1 MSHHNLPGKHAGL
14 ADWFNAA
21 GVESKREVI
30 EVAYTHSITPVPW
43 SEEQL
48 AGWLGETPGRHGL
61 PNKALAVQM
70 IATLHIT
77 ARQKGKFLFNR
88 EDFIDHANL
97 FLASPACSFH
107 STPLTDDQIWDILGP
122 DDDQS
127 PSFPV
132 WSFELRGRVYPRP
145 PERLFGRSQDQQAL
159 VSRLESSPAVALVG
173 VGGEGKTALGW
184 YGAVQAVSEQLCYDM
199 AWFTDKRY
207 LIDLNGRRVDIP
219 GTPSDQ
225 DFLEE
230 ILRGMAVRF
239 RWSNVMGAVGQKLID
254 KCADR
259 LRAGR
264 YLVVV
269 DNLETVE
276 ASANVARQLVDMVV
290 PHGLK
295 AGLASRVLF
304 TSRQQV
310 AQYGCTDLA
319 VHGLS
324 VEASTAYLD
333 HLVAGWCPD
342 HPLSAGQTAAL
353 AHASKGNPQLLL
365 IAARRWA
372 QRLDHAV
379 IDETI
384 TALSSGRDDVLGMLF
399 EPLIGALS
407 ADAPVFAR
415 LIAQACINNRMEL
428 DGRELH
434 DLYRAAKLDGPFNDL
449 TNELIDHCVLSSLGG
464 GRYTM
469 HPLVRAY
476 LVGSGGV

>member
-1 MSHHNLPGKHAGL
+1 MSHHSLPGKHSVL
-14 ADWFNAA
+14 AEWFSAA

-30 EVAYTHSITPVPW
+30 EVAQTNGITPVPW
-43 SEEQL
+43 TEAQL
-48 AGWLGETPGRHGL
+48 AAWLGETPGRQGL
-61 PNKALAVQM
+61 PNPTLAVQM
-70 IATLHIT
+70 MATLHII
-77 ARQKGKFLFNR
+77 ARRKGSLLFNHD
-88 EDFIDHANL
+88 DFIDHGNL
-97 FLASPACSFH
+97 FLASAACSFH
-107 STPLTDDQIWDILGP
+107 GGMLTSDQVWDILGP
-122 DDDQS
+122 DENHG

-132 WSFELRGRVYPRP
+132 WSFKLRGKVYPRP
-145 PERLFGRSQDQQAL
+145 PERLFGRESDQRAL
-159 VSRLESSPAVALVG
+159 VSRLESSAAVALVG

-207 LIDLNGRRVDIP
+207 LIDLNGKRVDIP

-230 ILRGMAVRF
+230 MLRGLAVRF
-239 RWSNVMGAVGQKLID
+239 RWSEAMGAVGDSLINR
-254 KCADR
+254 CADR

-276 ASANVARQLVDMVV
+276 ASANIARQLVDMVV
-290 PHGLK
+290 PHGLR
-295 AGLASRVLF
+295 AGFASRVLF

-310 AQYGCTDLA
+310 AQYGCTELA

-324 VEASTAYLD
+324 VEASIAYLH

-342 HPLSAGQTAAL
+342 HPLSSGQAAAL

-384 TALSSGRDDVLGMLF
+384 TALSSGRDNVLALLF

-415 LIAQACINNRMEL
+415 LIAQASITRMEL
-428 DGRELH
+428 GGRELH
-434 DLYRAAKLDGPFNDL
+434 DLYRAAELDGAFNDL

>member
-1 MSHHNLPGKHAGL
+1 MSHHNLPGKQSLL
-14 ADWFNAA
+14 ADWFSAA
-21 GVESKREVI
+21 GVESNREVI
-30 EVAYTHSITPVPW
+30 EVAHTHGITPVPW
-43 SEEQL
+43 SEAQI
-48 AGWLGETPGRHGL
+48 AAWLGETPGRPGL
-61 PNKALAVQM
+61 PNLTVAVQM
-70 IATLHIT
+70 IATLRFI
-77 ARQKGKFLFNR
+77 ARRNGKLLFNR

-97 FLASPACSFH
+97 FLASPACSFYGG
-107 STPLTDDQIWDILGP
+107 TLTDDQVWDILGR
-122 DDDQS
+122 DDDQP

-132 WSFELRGRVYPRP
+132 WSFELRRRVYPRP
-145 PERLFGRSQDQQAL
+145 PDKLFGRTDAQRAL
-159 VSRLESSPAVALVG
+159 VSCLESSPAVALVG

-184 YGAVQAVSEQLCYDM
+184 YGAVQAVTEQLCYDM

-207 LIDLNGRRVDIP
+207 LIDLHGKRVDIP

-225 DFLEE
+225 AFFEE
-230 ILRGMAVRF
+230 MLRGLAVRF
-239 RWSNVMGAVGQKLID
+239 RWSDVMGAVGDNLIN

-259 LRAGR
+259 LRVGR

-276 ASANVARQLVDMVV
+276 ASATVARQLVEMVV

-310 AQYGCTDLA
+310 GQYGCTDLLIS
-319 VHGLS
+319 GLS
-324 VEASTAYLD
+324 VEASTAYLH
-333 HLVAGWCPD
+333 HLVAGWRPD
-342 HPLSAGQTAAL
+342 HPLSAGQATAL
-353 AHASKGNPQLLL
+353 AHATKGNPQLLL

-399 EPLIGALS
+399 DPLIEALS
-407 ADAPVFAR
+407 AEAPVFAR
-415 LIAQACINNRMEL
+415 LIAQACVNRMEVS
-428 DGRELH
+428 GHELA
-434 DLYRAAKLDGPFNDL
+434 DLYRAAGLAGKFDHL
-449 TNELIDHCVLSSLGG
+449 TNELIDHCVLSPLNG

-476 LVGSGGV
+476 LVGGGEG